1 MNAPTI
7 PRKTLTET
15 DILTAVADAVSR
27 IKSEDRLSW
36 KDVGRVVDKHHDQAP
51 KYADGSAKMDI
62 VSYAYARRAWGSR
75 FTGDLDRLLEGVAI
89 ADCSDRAC
97 EGKVLRAAL
106 AMSDA
111 LSDDEQI
118 VEREVRKNRATLEA
132 ARDAIDA
139 QLAKLGPKRERA

>member
-7 PRKTLTET
+7 HGITLSSSAILRAVGDDLSLIRQQDSLTWA
-15 DILTAVADAVSR
+15 DI
-27 IKSEDRLSW
+27 
-36 KDVGRVVDKHHDQAP
+36 GRVMGRSDDAAA
-51 KYADGSAKMDI
+51 KYADASAKMD
-62 VSYAYARRAWGSR
+62 VVAYTFAEREWGSR
-75 FTGDLDRLLEGVAI
+75 FTGTRDRLLTSSLSSNV
-89 ADCSDRAC
+89 SDRAC

>member
-1 MNAPTI
+1 MNAPTF

-15 DILTAVADAVSR
+15 DILSAIADDLSL

-36 KDVGRVVDKHHDQAP
+36 KDIGRVLDKHHDQVP
-51 KYADGSAKMDI
+51 KYADGSAEIGI
-62 VSYAYARRAWGSR
+62 VSYALGREKWGGR
-75 FTGDLDRLLEGVAI
+75 FTGTLDRLLDGI
-89 ADCSDRAC
+89 ILADCSDRAC

-111 LSDDEQI
+111 LSDDEEI
-118 VEREVRKNRATLEA
+118 VKKEVAKNRATLEA

-139 QLAKLGPKRERA
+139 QLAKLGPKAARG

>member
-7 PRKTLTET
+7 LRKTLTET
-15 DILTAVADAVSR
+15 DVLSAIADSISR
-27 IKSEDRLSW
+27 IKSEDKLSW

-51 KYADGSAKMDI
+51 KYADGSAKMDV
-62 VSYAYARRAWGSR
+62 VSYAFARATWGTR
-75 FTGDLDRLLEGVAI
+75 FTGDLDRLIDGIVL

-111 LSDDEQI
+111 LSDDDQI
-118 VEREVRKNRATLEA
+118 VAREVRKNRATLEA

-139 QLAKLGPKRERA
+139 QLAKLGPQAARK